1 MRKISADEIKD
12 KVAMLCKKANYKL
25 PDDVKSAIK
34 EAYNK
39 EKSSLGKEVL
49 SQIIKNYEIAE
60 NSKVPICQDTGIA
73 VFFIKIGEDVKIVDG
88 DIYDAINEA
97 VRKGYLEGYLRLSMV
112 KDPLYEREN
121 TLDNTPAIIHLE
133 IVKGENLEITLMP
146 KGAGSENM
154 SKMTI
159 LTPSASEEDI
169 ENFVVKT
176 VKEGG
181 ANACPPVIV
190 GVGIGGNLESC
201 TLLSKKALL
210 RDVGKQNPDLKYAQ
224 LERRILKKINKLGI
238 GPSGFGGIYTALAVH
253 IETAPCHISNLPI
266 CVNLNCHAARRA
278 SLII

>member
-88 DIYDAINEA
+88 DIYDAITEG
-97 VRKGYLEGYLRLSMV
+97 VRKGYLEGYLRVSMV
-112 KDPLYEREN
+112 RDPLYEREN

-133 IVKGENLEITLMP
+133 IVSGKNLEITLMP

-266 CVNLNCHAARRA
+266 CVNLNCHAARKA

>member
-1 MRKISADEIKD
+1 MRKISVNKIREN
-12 KVAMLCKKANYKL
+12 VAMLCKKANYKL

-34 EAYNK
+34 EAHNK
-39 EKSSLGKEVL
+39 EKSELGKEVL

-60 NSKVPICQDTGIA
+60 NLNVPICQDTGIA

-88 DIYDAINEA
+88 DINDAINEG
-97 VRKGYLEGYLRLSMV
+97 VRKGYLEGYLRASIV

-133 IVKGENLEITLMP
+133 IVSGKNLEITLIP

-154 SKMTI
+154 SKMAI

-181 ANACPPVIV
+181 ANACPPLIV

-210 RDVGKQNPDLKYAQ
+210 RKIGTQNPDSKYSQ
-224 LERRILKKINKLGI
+224 LEKKLLKKINKLGI
-238 GPSGFGGIYTALAVH
+238 GPAGFGGDITAFAVH
-253 IETAPCHISNLPI
+253 IETSPCHISNLPI

>member
-1 MRKISADEIKD
+1 MRKISAAEIKD

-88 DIYDAINEA
+88 DIYDAITKG
-97 VRKGYLEGYLRLSMV
+97 VRKGYLEGYLRVSMV
-112 KDPLYEREN
+112 KDPLYGREN
-121 TLDNTPAIIHLE
+121 TSDNTPAIIHLE

-159 LTPSASEEDI
+159 LTPSAREEDI

-224 LERRILKKINKLGI
+224 LESRILKKINKLGI

-266 CVNLNCHAARRA
+266 CVNLNCHAARKA
-278 SLII
+278 SIVI

>member
-34 EAYNK
+34 EAYKK
-39 EKSSLGKEVL
+39 EKSNLGKEVL

-60 NSKVPICQDTGIA
+60 NLNVPICQDTGIA
-73 VFFIKIGEDVKIVDG
+73 VFFIKIGEDVKIVYG
-88 DIYDAINEA
+88 DIYNAINEA
-97 VRKGYLEGYLRLSMV
+97 VRKGYLEGYLRASTV

-121 TLDNTPAIIHLE
+121 TSDNTPAIIHLE
-133 IVKGENLEITLMP
+133 IVKGKNLEITLMP

-181 ANACPPVIV
+181 ANVCPPVIV

-224 LERRILKKINKLGI
+224 LESRILKKINKLGI

-278 SLII
+278 SIVI

>member
-1 MRKISADEIKD
+1 MRKINAAEIKD

-49 SQIIKNYEIAE
+49 FQIIKNYEIAE
-60 NSKVPICQDTGIA
+60 NLNVPICQDTGIA

-88 DIYDAINEA
+88 DIYDAINEG
-97 VRKGYLEGYLRLSMV
+97 VRKGYSEGYLRLSMV

-133 IVKGENLEITLMP
+133 IVKGKNLEIILMP

-159 LTPSASEEDI
+159 LTPSAREEDI

-176 VKEGG
+176 IKEGG

-210 RDVGKQNPDLKYAQ
+210 RKIGTQNPDSKYSQ
-224 LERRILKKINKLGI
+224 LEKKLLKKINKLGI

-266 CVNLNCHAARRA
+266 CVNLNCHAARKA
-278 SLII
+278 SIVI

>member
-1 MRKISADEIKD
+1 MRKISAAEIKD

-49 SQIIKNYEIAE
+49 FQIIKNYEIAE

-88 DIYDAINEA
+88 DIYDAITEG
-97 VRKGYLEGYLRLSMV
+97 VRKGYLEGYLRVSMV
-112 KDPLYEREN
+112 KDPLYGREN
-121 TLDNTPAIIHLE
+121 TSDNTPAIIHLE

-159 LTPSASEEDI
+159 LTPSAREEDI

-224 LERRILKKINKLGI
+224 LESGILKKINKLGI

-266 CVNLNCHAARRA
+266 CVNLNCHAARKA
-278 SLII
+278 SIVI

>member
-25 PDDVKSAIK
+25 PDDVKSSIQ
-34 EAYNK
+34 EAYKK

-60 NSKVPICQDTGIA
+60 NLNVPICQDTGIA

-88 DIYDAINEA
+88 DIYDAITEG
-97 VRKGYLEGYLRLSMV
+97 VRKGYLEGYLRVSMV

-266 CVNLNCHAARRA
+266 CVNLNCHAARKA